1 MDAHISKGL
10 QLQVHCCCCTAILRS
25 ASRWSHFWARG
36 FNFRSTA
43 VVAQPYLG
51 THRDRRTYAQGTSAS
66 YTLLLFHSHTCV
78 YIHMDAHMGKTHQLQ
93 VHCCCSTAIHV
104 CTSTWTHKR
113 QNTSVSG
120 PLLLF
125 HSNTCVHI
133 HVDADMGYGLEPQVH
148 CCCCTAIHMCTYKG
162 SSTWMLCTAIH
173 VCTSISGSGPW
184 MLLYSHT
191 YVHIHFR
198 SICCC
203 TYIAYI
209 CTPTMHAQV
218 HCCFCT
224 SMLYLC
230 VHTFHVHVHG
240 CSSP

>member
-1 MDAHISKGL
+1 MDAHMGKGL

-25 ASRWSHFWARG
+25 TSRWTHICPRDFS
-36 FNFRSTA
+36 FRSIA
-43 VVAQPYLG
+43 VVPQPYMCAHPHG
-51 THRDRRTYAQGTSAS
+51 RTYGQGTSAS
-66 YTLLLFHSHTCV
+66 GPLLLFHSHTCV
-78 YIHMDAHMGKTHQLQ
+78 HIDMDAQKAKHISFRSIAVVAQPYICAHTLQVQ
-93 VHCCCSTAIHV
+93 VHCVVAHPYICAHTLQLH
-104 CTSTWTHKR
+104 
-113 QNTSVSG
+113 
-120 PLLLF
+120 
-125 HSNTCVHI
+125 
-133 HVDADMGYGLEPQVH
+133 VH

-218 HCCFCT
+218 HCCCCT

-230 VHTFHVHVHG
+230 VHTFHVHAHG